1 MSRGVL
7 INTLDTYIG
16 TALYEEFLG
25 DNPEEG
31 AYEIYGTYLTK
42 DESTKP
48 KYVKKMLKRAK
59 PVLFRKYMREKMDL
73 YIFDLHSGR
82 LDDLKWAV
90 SALIDEPLDSEKTL
104 IVISSVL
111 SWGGNEHKMV
121 EVKPKKKKVVEEG
134 EEEEAKEEGE
144 EEKEEEEEE
153 KEEEE
158 GKEEEEQQ
166 QKEEQEE
173 QKEPQYDENGNL
185 IEEPEKKV
193 KEFDE
198 YGNEILV
205 AQLDEEGNE
214 ILPQSDEDWEY
225 VFEDE
230 YKQRKEQERLEE
242 ERKRKEEEE
251 GLNEQQQQQQEGGDD
266 DNKNEDD
273 NNDKAQNEND
283 NDEQHKDNDNDNDD
297 KEDKDKEENE
307 HNDSEEHKED
317 GSDEGEGDGEG
328 EEAKKERVYKRIIK
342 IKKIKPKIY
351 KRIGFREKD
360 YKQRIPIEFYEKY
373 KEYEDYLLSL
383 TWNAPEG
390 KAIENLNIY
399 IICAGL
405 PYGGCET
412 IFNYFFKSTWL
423 QNPIDLPYYGS
434 GDNLIPTIHIKDLA
448 RIVKRLSDTKSE
460 SPYIFAI
467 DKTKDKTLKNII
479 SSMSINIGSGRTESI
494 EYDKNLIR
502 NLPLKY
508 EDFYID
514 PIKFE
519 KNNLEM
525 LITQHEL
532 QWTRY
537 LGIDVM
543 LKPSKFIDS
552 EFEWHCKEG
561 IPSNSKKLLEEFC
574 GYRKLRPLRIV
585 MNCKDENYRKLYAE
599 KLSQFYNIPVI
610 NFELIMTKLSQNID
624 ELTQEEVYMNDKYF
638 KLKERF
644 EFLEEHPEYLNEA
657 NELLYD
663 KTEIMFECLKYLLNS
678 NAALN
683 RGYVLE
689 GIPVNTDEVEKLY
702 YYKKEVKPEEGEEE
716 EKPEEEEEE
725 EVEEEEEKKD
735 DNDNDNAGD
744 NGDEAQKEEG
754 DGDNKE
760 GDGNEGEEKEQQDDN
775 DNDNENAKGDDDN
788 EQQQQQD
795 DNDNKP
801 KDDNEQQE
809 EGEDGDDGQKKKK
822 KKKKKVKKI
831 KPKKYKIKFDKTLL
845 PESVITLSQI
855 EPETKEVENF
865 YWEVEEFYQDNKIEI
880 LNLVYED
887 KEKDDPEEIFEL
899 MRIYVERNGRPF
911 NYFSLKDEDINK
923 NRITYVQDKQ
933 KSIEDNLQRI
943 KEEEERIQQEK
954 EDAYWKKMEERIDNI
969 KKDKEHLEQNEKVPT
984 RKFLLVN
991 IMPTLTKGLLEVC
1004 KINPIDPIDYL
1015 ADFLFTNSTGE
1026 SK

>member
-111 SWGGNEHKMV
+111 SWGGNEHKMI

-242 ERKRKEEEE
+242 ERKRKEEE
-251 GLNEQQQQQQEGGDD
+251 GINEQQEGDGGD

-273 NNDKAQNEND
+273 NNDKEAQNEND
-283 NDEQHKDNDNDNDD
+283 NDEQQRKDKDNDD
-297 KEDKDKEENE
+297 DKDKEENE

-317 GSDEGEGDGEG
+317 ASDEGEGDGEG
-328 EEAKKERVYKRIIK
+328 EEAKKERVYRRIIK

-514 PIKFE
+514 PVKFE
-519 KNNLEM
+519 KSNLEM

-610 NFELIMTKLSQNID
+610 NFELIMNKLSQNID

-702 YYKKEVKPEEGEEE
+702 YFKKEVKVEEGEEE

-735 DNDNDNAGD
+735 DEGNAGD
-744 NGDEAQKEEG
+744 NVDEAQKEEG

-760 GDGNEGEEKEQQDDN
+760 GEGNDGEEKEQQEEGDN
-775 DNDNENAKGDDDN
+775 GDDEDANKDDDDKAN
-788 EQQQQQD
+788 EQQQQD
-795 DNDNKP
+795 EDKP
-801 KDDNEQQE
+801 NEQQE
-809 EGEDGDDGQKKKK
+809 EGDNGDEDGQKKKK

-831 KPKKYKIKFDKTLL
+831 KPKKYKLKFDKTLL

-943 KEEEERIQQEK
+943 KEEEDRIQQEK
-954 EDAYWKKMEERIDNI
+954 EDAYWKKMEERIDSI